1 MVARKEFTWFN
12 MEAVRAWAGVDYL
25 EKEEVGPKIAATPG
39 LMSSH
44 SSLLALKLSS

>member
-1 MVARKEFTWFN
+1 MRLAEP
-12 MEAVRAWAGVDYL
+12 GLDDYL
-25 EKEEVGPKIAATPG
+25 ENEEVGPKIAATPG

>member
-1 MVARKEFTWFN
+1 MKQR
-12 MEAVRAWAGVDYL
+12 GSQSGLDDYL
-25 EKEEVGPKIAATPG
+25 EKEEVGPKMAATPG